1 MNVKENLSKAF
12 DRAKVKAVA
21 VAGTVAMTVG
31 SASAEANGSIA
42 DVGPI
47 IQDAATLMPYI
58 LALII
63 SIAGVII
70 GMAVIRFVTGLFDN
84 ILSGMR
90 FR

>member
-1 MNVKENLSKAF
+1 MAFKEMYDKCKTKA
-12 DRAKVKAVA
+12 AVA
-21 VAGTVAMTVG
+21 AGAIVTTIG
-31 SASAEANGSIA
+31 SAAAETNSSIA